1 MSYVKCKQYHFVVIN
16 RVFEKVDSMR
26 FFFKFKNKLAITNES
41 TCSLFPA
48 LYLISRFTMTMLVH
62 ESDLYTMRG
71 AGIGSFFSNL
81 FKGLIPLA
89 SKLFKVGTKA
99 ARSEVGQRV
108 LNATKRTALEAG
120 LDIAHDTLKGKN
132 LKDSAKEHLT
142 NAGDKML
149 EALDREFVRTRN
161 KRGGRVGGKKKKAS
175 GKKGKKKPQSKK
187 KLKTVTTTTKK
198 KKKTKTITSVSKKRV
213 TKGKKKKRG
222 AQGRSRADLL
232 SNWI

>member
-1 MSYVKCKQYHFVVIN
+1 MS
-16 RVFEKVDSMR
+16 
-26 FFFKFKNKLAITNES
+26 
-41 TCSLFPA
+41 
-48 LYLISRFTMTMLVH
+48 MLVH

-89 SKLFKVGTKA
+89 SKLFRVGTKA

-132 LKDSAKEHLT
+132 LKQSAKHHLA

-149 EALDREFVRTRN
+149 EVLDQELVRTRN
-161 KRGGRVGGKKKKAS
+161 TRGGRDV
-175 GKKGKKKPQSKK
+175 GKKGKAKPKK
-187 KLKTVTTTTKK
+187 KKKVKTVTTLTKR
-198 KKKTKTITSVSKKRV
+198 KKKTKIVTSTSAKKRA
-213 TKGKKKKRG
+213 KGKQKKKKNNSS
-222 AQGRSRADLL
+222 QGRSRADLL
-232 SNWI
+232 SNWM